1 MPDAVPESTPKSTI
15 DAVLSIKNVTKE
27 FSGVRVLDTVSV
39 DILPG
44 EIFAVIGEN
53 GAGKSTLMKIVAGV
67 YTPTAGEVRIA
78 GSPVEEYTP
87 QTARALGITMIPQ
100 EFNLV
105 GDLAVFENIFL
116 GQELRGAF
124 GLLDKRGMRAKSRE
138 LLSRLKSD
146 GIDPA
151 SKLDTLSPAQ
161 RQMVE
166 IAKALV
172 NENAR
177 VIIMDEPTTVLNG
190 AEVEILFGAMRDLKA
205 RGVTVIYISHK
216 LREVKAVCDRV
227 MVLRDG
233 EFILVD
239 GTANMTEHQ
248 MASSMVGRE
257 LTQVFP
263 PKATPRDEIA
273 LAVTNMSVEG
283 LLRNITF
290 AVRKG
295 EVFGLAGL
303 MGAGR
308 TETAEALMGLRRR
321 SSGTVEVLG
330 RPISSGRPQGA
341 VAAGLAYLSE
351 DRQGKGILTKADIL
365 ENTSLSSLRKYRV
378 NHLISNAKR
387 RAASERYV
395 GEFSIR
401 AASLAAN
408 LEFFSGGNQQK
419 VSLAKCLDTD
429 PKVMIFD
436 EPTRGIDIRAKSDI
450 YRFIQR
456 LAAEGLACILISS
469 ELEEVIGLCHRVAVL
484 HEGEITGVLEGDA
497 INEEEIMLHATKLK
511 TTAEAEG
518 GAE

>member
-1 MPDAVPESTPKSTI
+1 MADAAAATAEKTGP
-15 DAVLSIKNVTKE
+15 VLAIRNVTKE
-27 FSGVRVLDTVSV
+27 FSGVRVLDSVSV
-39 DILPG
+39 DVLPG
-44 EIFAVIGEN
+44 EIFAIIGEN
-53 GAGKSTLMKIVAGV
+53 GAGKSTLLKIVSGI
-67 YTPTAGEVRIA
+67 YTPTSGEVRIA
-78 GSPVEEYTP
+78 GRPVEEYTP
-87 QTARALGITMIPQ
+87 RTARALGVAMIPQ

-116 GQELRGAF
+116 GQELRGPMGF
-124 GLLDKRGMRAKSRE
+124 LDKRGMKAKAGE
-138 LLSRLKSD
+138 LLGRLRSH

-151 SKLDTLSPAQ
+151 SRLDTLSPAQ

-177 VIIMDEPTTVLNG
+177 VIIMDEPTTVLNQ
-190 AEVEILFGAMRDLKA
+190 AEVETLFTTMRDLRS
-205 RGVTVIYISHK
+205 RGVAVMYISHK
-216 LREVKAVCDRV
+216 LREVKAIADRV

-233 EFILVD
+233 EFILAD
-239 GTANMTEHQ
+239 RTENMTERQ
-248 MASSMVGRE
+248 MASAMVGRE

-263 PKATPRDEIA
+263 PKTAPRSEIA
-273 LAVTNMSVEG
+273 LRVSGLSVDG
-283 LLRNITF
+283 LLRSISF
-290 AVRKG
+290 DVRKG

-330 RPISSGRPQGA
+330 RPIAPGRPLDA

-351 DRQGKGILTKADIL
+351 DRQGKGILTRADIL
-365 ENTSLSSLRKYRV
+365 ENCSLSSLAKYCRGGLV
-378 NHLISNAKR
+378 RNGLR
-387 RAASERYV
+387 RAAAERYV

-450 YRFIQR
+450 YRFIQN

-469 ELEEVIGLCHRVAVL
+469 ELEEVIGLCRRVAVL
-484 HEGEITGVLEGDA
+484 HEGEITGILEGDA
-497 INEEEIMLHATKLK
+497 LNEEEIMLHATKLK
-511 TTAEAEG
+511 TTQPIPAEA
-518 GAE
+518 AR

>member
-1 MPDAVPESTPKSTI
+1 MTGAADP
-15 DAVLSIKNVTKE
+15 VLSIKNVTKE
-27 FSGVRVLDTVSV
+27 FSGVRVLDSVSV

-44 EIFAVIGEN
+44 EIFAIIGEN
-53 GAGKSTLMKIVAGV
+53 GAGKSTLLKIVSGI
-67 YTPTAGEVRIA
+67 YTPTSGEVRIA
-78 GSPVEEYTP
+78 GCPVGEYAP
-87 QTARALGITMIPQ
+87 RIARALGVTMIPQ

-105 GDLAVFENIFL
+105 GDLTVFENIFL
-116 GQELRGAF
+116 GQELQGSMGF
-124 GLLDKRGMRAKSRE
+124 LDKRSMKAKSAA
-138 LLSRLKSD
+138 LLARLHSRN
-146 GIDPA
+146 IDPA
-151 SKLDTLSPAQ
+151 SRLDTLSPAQ

-177 VIIMDEPTTVLNG
+177 VIIMDEPTTVLNQ
-190 AEVEILFGAMRDLKA
+190 AEVEILFNTMRDLKS
-205 RGVTVIYISHK
+205 RGVAVIYISHK
-216 LREVKAVCDRV
+216 LREVKAIADRV

-233 EFILVD
+233 EFILAD
-239 GTANMTEHQ
+239 QTENMTEYQ
-248 MASSMVGRE
+248 MASAMVGRE

-273 LAVTNMSVEG
+273 LSVSGLSVDG

-290 AVRKG
+290 DVRKG

-308 TETAEALMGLRRR
+308 TETAEALMGIRRR
-321 SSGTVEVLG
+321 SSGTVEALG
-330 RPISSGRPQGA
+330 RTIAPGRPQDA

-351 DRQGKGILTKADIL
+351 DRQGKGILTRADIL
-365 ENTSLSSLRKYRV
+365 ENCSLSSLRKYSRRG
-378 NHLISNAKR
+378 LIHNALR
-387 RAASERYV
+387 REAAERYV

-401 AASLAAN
+401 AASLSAN

-450 YRFIQR
+450 YRFIR
-456 LAAEGLACILISS
+456 DLAGGGLACILISS

-484 HEGEITGVLEGDA
+484 YEGEITGILEGDA
-497 INEEEIMLHATKLK
+497 LNEEEIMLHATKLK
-511 TTAEAEG
+511 TTVAIPAEA
-518 GAE
+518 AR